1 MRKSL
6 FLTIV
11 LSLCVAD
18 FGVFAA
24 TNTRGN
30 ARGGNNTATQ
40 QSAGANTGNAP
51 VSARA
56 GARQKVV
63 NNGAKTTG
71 AAPAGNVSARAGK
84 KQTVVNNG
92 AKSSSGQP
100 MAARAGA
107 TQKVINTGTKVATAA
122 ENTSVPQECQDA
134 FYGCMDAFCMLD
146 NASGGRC
153 QCNDKITELDKVLE
167 DILKLDE
174 QSYIMATEGVERIQM
189 GEAEEAIMARAKA
202 AGDKAAN
209 ANKEAEENKKKSRTL
224 DLSVFDNSI
233 FNELDDDIFDVQ
245 SAQNS
250 LLDKKGTA
258 LFNETTKMCS
268 AQISA
273 QCRSYGQMLSLVY
286 AQKIKS
292 DCIAYENSLKAQK
305 NQSQQKLQTAQKAL
319 RDAALDEYKNQN
331 KYSTTGECAIAFTQC
346 MKTTA
351 ECGDDYTGCVT
362 LAATENVKN
371 GTKSGS
377 VAKQTKIKG
386 QVSGADITLAAST
399 MESLLAKKEICAHIT
414 KQCVNSNKN
423 DAVWNVFL
431 RNAAP
436 ALKSAEL
443 IAEQNLR
450 SNCIPTVAKC
460 FTDACKSKFGEND
473 ESYDMCLSNPATYK
487 ALCKVQLEPC
497 LEATGGTY
505 EKAED
510 SSLWNGLVAML
521 NSMKVD
527 ACTKEVK
534 DCLLSEDRCGADYAG
549 CIGLD
554 TQTIAD
560 MCPVDKLTACVS
572 NGNYADGK
580 GGTNTTEIRAYVAE
594 VAQGLALQI
603 DNSLATVCQNAAQE
617 AMIKACGDAES
628 CENANFDLS
637 SLESAMTVKICKEGA
652 TNETDCES
660 SLAMIENAELV
671 KRNNGYH
678 AVLFN
683 APDISSISFEDEDEE
698 DNDIKKLVF
707 TPAST
712 EDDTLSP
719 TQQSAKIMQEALQRI
734 MNQINSDPKVVYC
747 REGREVQGF
756 KLEKNLTGKNNP
768 RYPNLTYEFEQIIA
782 NSLMG
787 KLSEKNLE
795 LTNKFNEQMAEI
807 DKEIAERI
815 YAKDEEGIDESNKI
829 ECAKKNTKD
838 SNRCETW
845 SNKSTGR
852 CCCGNIS
859 AAYTYQLTENVADYD
874 AETNICVVK
883 TMQYTCVEQKYGF
896 FWFGNRRCVKYDSG
910 TVLNTQNLQLGK
922 SH

>member
-24 TNTRGN
+24 TNTRGG
-30 ARGGNNTATQ
+30 RGANNTTAQ
-40 QSAGANTGNAP
+40 QSANANNVGAP

-56 GARQKVV
+56 GKRQTVV
-63 NNGAKTTG
+63 NPNAGAG
-71 AAPAGNVSARAGK
+71 GNVSARAGK

-92 AKSSSGQP
+92 AKPSSGSP

-122 ENTSVPQECQDA
+122 ENTAVPQECQDA

-153 QCNDKITELDKVLE
+153 QCNDKITELDAVLE
-167 DILKLDE
+167 DILRLDQ

-209 ANKEAEENKKKSRTL
+209 ANKEAEANKKKARTL
-224 DLSVFDNSI
+224 DLSIFDNNVFSD
-233 FNELDDDIFDVQ
+233 LDDDIFDAQ

-258 LFNETTKMCS
+258 LFNETVKMCG
-268 AQISA
+268 AQIPA
-273 QCRSYGQMLSLVY
+273 QCKSYGQMLSLVY

-331 KYSTTGECAIAFTQC
+331 KYSTTGECAVAFTQC

-362 LAATENVKN
+362 LAARENLTN
-371 GTKSGS
+371 TKPGS
-377 VAKQTKIKG
+377 KKAKQTKIKG

-414 KQCVNSNKN
+414 RQCVNSNRN

-450 SNCIPTVAKC
+450 SNCIPTVAEC
-460 FTDACKSKFGEND
+460 FTNACKSKFGDND

-497 LEATGGTY
+497 LEATGGSY
-505 EKAED
+505 DKAEQ

-521 NSMKVD
+521 NAMKVD

-534 DCLLSEDRCGADYAG
+534 DCLLSEDRCGPDYAG

-554 TQTIAD
+554 TATIGD
-560 MCPVDKLTACVS
+560 MCPTDKLTACMEADK
-572 NGNYADGK
+572 NGKYK
-580 GGTNTTEIRAYVAE
+580 GEDDIRQYVAQ

-603 DNSLATVCQNAAQE
+603 DNSLGTVCQNAAQE
-617 AMIKACGDAES
+617 AMVKACGDTES
-628 CENANFDLS
+628 CESANFDLS
-637 SLESAMTVKICKEGA
+637 VLESGMKVEICKGSSCVTSLAEIKTVKDDGTINGDA
-652 TNETDCES
+652 
-660 SLAMIENAELV
+660 L
-671 KRNNGYH
+671 RGYH
-678 AVLFN
+678 ATLKN
-683 APDISSISFEDEDEE
+683 APDVSYLTFTNGAFSATKAGNTDGVTSILD
-698 DNDIKKLVF
+698 
-707 TPAST
+707 A
-712 EDDTLSP
+712 
-719 TQQSAKIMQEALQRI
+719 ALGRI
-734 MNQINSDPKVVYC
+734 MDQINADPKVIYC

-756 KLEKNLTGKNNP
+756 SAADKKKFVGSKKDGQGPRFPKLTDS
-768 RYPNLTYEFEQIIA
+768 YASIVA
-782 NSLMG
+782 DSLLG
-787 KLSEKNLE
+787 KLSTKNAE
-795 LTNKFNEQMAEI
+795 LIAKFAQQKAEI
-807 DKEIAERI
+807 DNNITEKI
-815 YAKDEEGIDESNKI
+815 YAGDEQKVDDANQKNCTGYGVDIEEEMSIKDGTGWCRDYIAYERTVVYKI
-829 ECAKKNTKD
+829 
-838 SNRCETW
+838 
-845 SNKSTGR
+845 G
-852 CCCGNIS
+852 
-859 AAYTYQLTENVADYD
+859 TYNP
-874 AETNICVVK
+874 ETNICVLETK
-883 TMQYTCVEQKYGF
+883 QFDCTEDGWINGGLFCSK
-896 FWFGNRRCVKYDSG
+896 RCNQFDSG
-910 TVLNTQNLQLGK
+910 KVTNTENIQMAK
-922 SH
+922 SN